1 MDDHHEHPP
10 GLQQPLQPSGPVGGM
25 TNTSLIRKD
34 SETQDVDEFVD
45 AES

>member
-10 GLQQPLQPSGPVGGM
+10 GLQQPLQPSGPAGGM
-25 TNTSLIRKD
+25 TSLMRKD